1 MSSAHRVS
9 WLQPDTV
16 GAQQQRPAG
25 GNDPSAGLGG
35 WSGAGCYGCPSSCH
49 PGQWSFALG
58 GSSSPGPTS
67 ASPGDEAVVGW
78 WCDPGSGVDGKK
90 DSTLCSAVRHRRAWS
105 RHSAATRMRLTSTP
119 AAAATATGIRP
130 APSPPTA
137 TATKAPPIM
146 LVVTATMVEVWDS
159 RCQLE

>member
-16 GAQQQRPAG
+16 GAQQQPAG
-25 GNDPSAGLGG
+25 GNGPSAGLGG
-35 WSGAGCYGCPSSCH
+35 WSCGSCYGCILVVSS
-49 PGQWSFALG
+49 GQWSFALG

-67 ASPGDEAVVGW
+67 ASSGDDAAVGW
-78 WCDPGSGVDGKK
+78 LCDPGSGVEGKK

-105 RHSAATRMRLTSTP
+105 RHSAAVRMRLTSTP
-119 AAAATATGIRP
+119 AAAATATGTRP

-146 LVVTATMVEVWDS
+146 LVVTA
-159 RCQLE
+159 